1 MKDLEEIVIKHQD
14 GALLNISVTPNSES
28 VVFPSDINKW
38 RKSLGIKV
46 SSPAKDNRAN
56 KDVIEII
63 SNFFGRPIKD
73 VFVVSGSK
81 KKNKTI
87 LIKGVTKK
95 YITEKLRESLDGL

>member
-1 MKDLEEIVIKHQD
+1 MKDLEEIIIKHQD
-14 GALLNISVTPNSES
+14 GALLNISVISNSES

-46 SSPAKDNRAN
+46 ISPAKDNRAN

-63 SNFFGRPIKD
+63 SNFFRIPLKD
-73 VFVVSGSK
+73 VLLISGNK
-81 KKNKTI
+81 NKNKTI

-95 YITEKLRESLDGL
+95 YIIEKLRESLDGL